1 MTKSSRRDLF
11 KQAVLFGISL
21 PIGLTAETRSALALV
36 LGMERTEC
44 HPTRLNRP
52 VCPQG
57 APPESASF
65 IDPTVTITG
74 AEHITLDQHVYIGP
88 FTRLHAS
95 SNAEI
100 HIGAETNAQDNV
112 AVLTTFGRDAVS
124 QRRVTALGLHNADGV
139 QIAERCILAHGVT
152 VKGPS
157 RLGVGAD
164 PHHEIFLSFGSE
176 VDGAILERNTQ
187 VSQLARVGPGV
198 RLHSGYVVL
207 PGKNV
212 TTQEEADNVHLG
224 KVRLITEADM
234 VFAEAVIEVNT
245 AFARE
250 YTRLFYDRPS
260 NVNGIN
266 YNPGNSS
273 FNPDRNLPKL
283 GGVLTRLPSFRN
295 RVIGAVAMADTLDR
309 LTSVMGERI
318 SLRADEGTPFH
329 VGHVHLMRDDVIF
342 HALEETDLQIGHNVT
357 YGHQAI
363 VHGGLGMLHN
373 GEMIPT
379 VIDDDVTLKSQSIVF
394 TSRIGRGCII
404 GEKSAVLNS
413 VLTPGTVIPDRVI
426 YQNNTIFGA
435 VEW

>member
-1 MTKSSRRDLF
+1 MTKISRRDLF
-11 KQAVLFGISL
+11 KQAGLFGVSL
-21 PIGLTAETRSALALV
+21 PIVFTAESRSALALTMK
-36 LGMERTEC
+36 GAEY
-44 HPTRLNRP
+44 HPTGLNRP

-74 AEHITLDQHVYIGP
+74 AEQITLDQHVYIAP
-88 FTRLHAS
+88 FARLHAS
-95 SNAEI
+95 SKAQI
-100 HIGAETNAQDNV
+100 HMGAETNAQDNV
-112 AVLTTFGRDAVS
+112 AILAEFDRDAIS
-124 QRRVTALGLHNADGV
+124 RRRVAALGLHNDEGV

-157 RLGVGAD
+157 RLGVGDD
-164 PHHEIFLSFGSE
+164 PHPEVFLSFGAE

-198 RLHSGYVVL
+198 RLRSGYVVL

-212 TTQEEADNVHLG
+212 TMQEEADNVHLG

-250 YTRLFYDRPS
+250 YTHLFYDRPS
-260 NVNGIN
+260 NVKGIN
-266 YNPGNSS
+266 YNPGNTS
-273 FNPDRNLPKL
+273 FNPHRNLPTL
-283 GGVLTRLPSFRN
+283 GGVLIRLPGFCN
-295 RVIGAVAMADTLDR
+295 RVIGAVTLADTLDR
-309 LTSVMGERI
+309 LTRVIGERI
-318 SLRADEGTPFH
+318 SLRADEGAPFH
-329 VGHVHLMRDDVIF
+329 VGHVHLMCDEVIF
-342 HALEETDLQIGHNVT
+342 HALEETDLQIGHNIT
-357 YGHQAI
+357 YGEQVI
-363 VHGGLGMLHN
+363 VHGGLGKLPT
-373 GEMIPT
+373 GEMVPT
-379 VIDDDVTLKSQSIVF
+379 VIEDEVTLKSQSIVF
-394 TSRIGRGCII
+394 TSRIGRGCLI

-426 YQNNTIFGA
+426 YQNNAIFGA